1 MIKIQEIPVE
11 HINDFWEIH
20 IRYLIDDE
28 IIVDKEDIDYFS
40 GNEYRNTLKTLM
52 NREPDKLHII
62 YFIRDGLKIGASSY
76 CIYKSEN
83 GKCFI
88 LDYWIFPKFRGNQTG
103 HQCFEALE
111 NYTKKDGAK
120 HFELNCTKENS
131 IRFWKSIGFIE
142 NGIDEYEM
150 PLFRKD

>member
-52 NREPDKLHII
+52 NREPNKLHMI

-111 NYTKKDGAK
+111 KYTKKMEQNTFNLTVQKKIQLDSGNQSD
-120 HFELNCTKENS
+120 L
-131 IRFWKSIGFIE
+131 
-142 NGIDEYEM
+142 
-150 PLFRKD
+150 

>member
-1 MIKIQEIPVE
+1 
-11 HINDFWEIH
+11 
-20 IRYLIDDE
+20 
-28 IIVDKEDIDYFS
+28 
-40 GNEYRNTLKTLM
+40 M
-52 NREPDKLHII
+52 NREPNKLHMI

-111 NYTKKDGAK
+111 KYTKKMEQNTFNLTVQKKIQLDSGNQSD
-120 HFELNCTKENS
+120 L
-131 IRFWKSIGFIE
+131 
-142 NGIDEYEM
+142 
-150 PLFRKD
+150 

>member
-20 IRYLIDDE
+20 IRYLIDDK

-52 NREPDKLHII
+52 NREPDKLHMI
-62 YFIRDGLKIGASSY
+62 YFIRDRLKIGASSY

-88 LDYWIFPKFRGNQTG
+88 LDYWIFPKFRDNQTG
-103 HQCFEALE
+103 HQCF
-111 NYTKKDGAK
+111 
-120 HFELNCTKENS
+120 
-131 IRFWKSIGFIE
+131 
-142 NGIDEYEM
+142 
-150 PLFRKD
+150 

>member
-52 NREPDKLHII
+52 NREPDKLHMI

-76 CIYKSEN
+76 CIYKSED
-83 GKCFI
+83 GKYFI

-111 NYTKKDGAK
+111 KYTKKDGAK
-120 HFELNCTKENS
+120 HF
-131 IRFWKSIGFIE
+131 
-142 NGIDEYEM
+142 
-150 PLFRKD
+150 

>member
-52 NREPDKLHII
+52 NREPNKLHMI
-62 YFIRDGLKIGASSY
+62 YFIRDGLMIGASSY
-76 CIYKSEN
+76 CLYNSEN

-111 NYTKKDGAK
+111 KYTKKMEQNTFNLTVQKKIQLDSGNQSD
-120 HFELNCTKENS
+120 L
-131 IRFWKSIGFIE
+131 
-142 NGIDEYEM
+142 
-150 PLFRKD
+150 

>member
-11 HINDFWEIH
+11 HIYYFWEIH

-52 NREPDKLHII
+52 NREPDKLHMI

-76 CIYKSEN
+76 CIYKSED

-88 LDYWIFPKFRGNQTG
+88 LDYWIFPKFRDNQTG

-111 NYTKKDGAK
+111 KYTKKMEQNTFNLTVQKKIQLDSGNQSD
-120 HFELNCTKENS
+120 L
-131 IRFWKSIGFIE
+131 
-142 NGIDEYEM
+142 
-150 PLFRKD
+150 

>member
-11 HINDFWEIH
+11 QINDFWEIH

-52 NREPDKLHII
+52 NREPNKLHMI

-111 NYTKKDGAK
+111 KYTKKMEQNTFNLTVQKKIQLDSGNQSD
-120 HFELNCTKENS
+120 L
-131 IRFWKSIGFIE
+131 
-142 NGIDEYEM
+142 
-150 PLFRKD
+150 

>member
-20 IRYLIDDE
+20 IRYLIDDK
-28 IIVDKEDIDYFS
+28 IIVDKEDIDHFS

-52 NREPDKLHII
+52 NREPNKLHMI

-111 NYTKKDGAK
+111 KYTKKMEQNTFNLTVQKKIQLDSGNQSD
-120 HFELNCTKENS
+120 L
-131 IRFWKSIGFIE
+131 
-142 NGIDEYEM
+142 
-150 PLFRKD
+150 

>member
-11 HINDFWEIH
+11 HINVFWEIH
-20 IRYLIDDE
+20 IKYLIDDE

-40 GNEYRNTLKTLM
+40 VNEYRNTLKTLM
-52 NREPDKLHII
+52 NREPDKLHMI
-62 YFIRDGLKIGASSY
+62 YFIRDGLKICASTY
-76 CIYKSEN
+76 CIYKSED

-111 NYTKKDGAK
+111 KYTKKDGAK
-120 HFELNCTKENS
+120 HF
-131 IRFWKSIGFIE
+131 
-142 NGIDEYEM
+142 
-150 PLFRKD
+150 